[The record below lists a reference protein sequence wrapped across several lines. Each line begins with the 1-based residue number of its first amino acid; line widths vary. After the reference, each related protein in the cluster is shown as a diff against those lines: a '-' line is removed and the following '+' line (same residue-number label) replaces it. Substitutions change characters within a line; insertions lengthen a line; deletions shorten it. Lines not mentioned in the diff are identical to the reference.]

1 MADIKLVRPSAGQ
14 TAVIPSAPD
23 ARMVLDFSADQVSI
37 ERPQGSDSLFFR
49 FDDGAAIELQNFY
62 TQYNKDDIPSFE
74 VDGQLIAGADFF
86 NAFGPDLAPAAGP
99 SASPTRSGRYS
110 DFANAGLEDGVN
122 HLDGLDYRLGF
133 GGDTQPNINPYAS
146 SFLTNAAPTLS
157 TGGAVIAIG
166 LTESAWDG
174 KTASAAPV
182 VSQSG
187 SFSVADPDGD
197 SLTTTVNMGGK
208 VVAVSTA
215 GPTTIESDYG
225 TLVITPKG
233 GGSNVTFEYTYT
245 LKQDPDSPTDSLAE
259 GEKQAD
265 NIVFSISDGQGH
277 TVTQPINVVITGIND
292 APDITGVGS
301 TLTLKEG
308 GVYADQPVGDK
319 LHADEL
325 NGAPGVQAI
334 LSGTITAHDPDHG
347 AQLYF
352 GLKDV
357 NGNLLD
363 MTSVNADGTLKGTF
377 VIGSVNNPDHTTS
390 DVVVTGIAEQGG
402 QIVISTNYG
411 DLVLGKTSDTTATY
425 TFTLKNADGE
435 GATNK
440 LAEGQQVSLKFE
452 PYVRDEHGAEDG
464 NSSTLR
470 DGTVAGN
477 AIVINILGTNDTP
490 TITQNTWNG
499 QSGSTAL
506 SATLTE
512 ASDSTAQ
519 SSVTGTIIGHD
530 VDNGDSL
537 HYGLIQPGSDTMH
550 GKVYVVLAS
559 DGHTLTATTDA
570 STAATAKNYVG
581 EFTLTEDA
589 DPTKGAS
596 YKFTLYND
604 SPAVQGMQDGDSR
617 DVSIG
622 LVARDSFGAYVQE
635 SVSVTVKGAND
646 TPVITTAPTL
656 AALSVV
662 ELGVKNVQGDPNEA
676 FAGTSKDADSGHSF
690 TVTDVDNKDT
700 QAVNIAVKELPGAS
714 VTSDGKG
721 TFTVEMPE
729 GTFTLKAGT
738 AVANDSG
745 SSKTYTYAYDLHN
758 DASATQALHEGETR
772 SYNFTVT
779 VTDSKGAHVDQPI
792 SLTIT
797 GTNDQPQLTITPG
810 DSGTLKEDAATTT
823 SAGTW
828 AVADPD
834 NDGASQTLSIA
845 GMGQTASGAM
855 NVSSHAGNPV
865 SVATDYGTLT
875 LTSDGKYTYEL
886 DNSKPAVQKLGDGQ
900 SHTESFTVTTT
911 DIHGANH
918 SQAITVVINGTND
931 NPVIGSSA
939 ITVDVIEKGVQGS
952 HDPGH
957 SNDLFNGTVA
967 AQGYVTATDVDDNDN
982 SGGKPELTFSVAAGT
997 GTTVDNSGA
1006 NSATTVTT
1014 SYGTLVID
1022 PKTGAYTYTLDNDK
1036 ADALNE
1042 NQKVTETFVVKVADG
1057 HGGSVTQPI
1066 TVTITGTNDR
1076 PDLSLAAPSA
1086 GSFKEDSGSYQASGT
1101 FTVADA
1107 DADGA
1112 FKGSTNGA
1120 ANHSYAIAG
1129 GTSNGETTTGTAS
1142 VDPGTGVATYTTNF
1156 GVFTVNPDGTY
1167 KYDLNNGSNAV
1178 QNLGEGQTHTET
1190 FQITVKDLHGSIDT
1204 KPLSFTITG
1213 ANDQTLINKNSGTLT
1228 VKEAGVVSLSDPAH
1242 TSSGSSIPGYNNV
1255 AANGSK
1261 LNDGSKAVS
1270 GGSFTVTDMDTN
1282 DVLKATLS
1290 GGKIATPVIMMGDNK
1305 WSVNDD
1311 YGKLTVEELRSV
1323 NSDSS
1328 ESITYSY
1335 RYAVNQ
1341 NKTASLAEGETK
1353 TLNYTISVTDG
1364 HGNPVA
1370 HNIAINV
1377 QGTNDAPSVTGQ
1389 TLTLKDDGR
1398 LDGGN
1403 AHMPA
1408 DSATPTAHG
1417 NSYAASVE
1425 GTLAGTDSDHG
1436 AKLTYGLINT
1446 VSAGDPNAYKHMG
1459 TDSGELAS
1467 GTVAGTVVKDGSLP
1481 SDPPASISADMVAS
1495 TGAYPGTGG
1504 GNATAVDI
1512 YAKGHSGDAAY
1523 HYGTLFLNEGTGKYT
1538 FVLDTTSSVVNAL
1551 GSGETLTLNFQAVT
1565 VDEHNASSTPTTI
1578 PIVIYGT
1585 NDKPE
1590 LTLASANL
1598 DVTDQTA
1605 VTAASVNG
1613 NITVKDP
1620 DDVVTGPD
1628 TTIKFGI
1635 MANGVTGDEGT
1646 TPATS
1651 TSVDGKYGTFSIDPA
1666 TGKYTYTI
1674 AKNNADVISLGKNE
1688 EHSETFKVAV
1698 VDKFGAFDIKEV
1710 TVTIH
1715 GHDDPTIINTG
1726 WVTPSNA
1733 VVESGV
1739 NPVTSAAAAANAAKM
1754 QDGSAGVRT
1763 ATGYIGAHDAD
1774 TTDNNALAS
1783 AAESAKL
1790 HYVIQVGG
1798 KNCDLNA
1805 LMAGTGLQTGT
1816 ASIDA
1821 DGKLTLTGGSASTLD
1836 VGQAAKDASGNIV
1849 IKLENGSL
1857 TISKDTSHT
1866 DANGTSVFKYVYT
1879 VDNTDADVQ
1888 KLNFHGHTEDNF
1900 SVVIHDSAGAE
1911 ASKDP
1916 VPVSIR
1922 IEGANDRPII
1932 TQAPAVT
1939 LAESD
1944 AHSTTGQVELLDY
1957 EQTGGTAQTV
1967 SSGFTFSLVKS
1978 TTDYSGDTPVQQGTY
1993 GRLIIDQATGA
2004 YRYER
2009 TEDLT
2014 SLAKGSSVTDT
2025 FYVRVKDADGAYS
2038 EIKPIVITI
2047 TGEDAAGKLAGNT
2060 LNITEDGVTGS
2071 IQGVLHYTEADKLGA
2086 NKAQP
2091 VDASG
2096 GILAAGVIRG
2106 YLGVNDPDTN
2116 LDADDHALKNLT
2128 AGAEKDSYHTYT
2140 YKTLSYTDDTGSH
2153 SVSGSS
2159 AATGGYD
2166 YKVGDYG
2173 TLHVNG
2179 DGSYTF
2185 TPDTS
2190 SKAFNSLAQNEHV
2203 SVNLDITAHSDS
2215 ASHGQS
2221 IDGSLSITITGTNDV
2236 PVVDIT
2242 QGAFS
2247 VDKYTDSFTGVEN
2260 SSAQFTGAITGD
2272 TAIDYLVT
2280 HQNLLQKYVEQEAK
2294 EIIDNIKDHGGLL
2307 AQGFIALAGEANAIK
2322 ALVDMASGVNSFL
2335 DKLGALDDI
2344 LKLAGRTDDI
2354 TSFLKGELA
2363 GHTVVVDSDETA
2375 VWSNSHGGDVVVRG
2389 MLTTKDIVS
2398 DVDHGTKLSFFAL
2411 EEDNKGNTTGNLT
2424 QSIKGEYGTLV
2435 IHSDGSYQYVLDFNG
2450 QEYKDFAIGHPIGG
2464 LASET
2469 FKVYVRD
2476 ENNAVADKPI
2486 ELVINV
2492 KAPSLGDGGSG
2503 SGSVGDLDIQSI
2515 DNVKVQ
2521 EDGTTFAKGSVLDE
2535 KNSHHPQYDS
2545 GLCLTGKY
2553 TTVDANG
2560 TTPLHAEKNV
2570 SSIPTKYGTITLLPD
2585 GSYTYTLN
2593 NDSSEVQQ
2601 LRAGDSITQKFEITN
2616 GSDYKTITITING
2629 SNDKP
2634 YVVSQN
2640 DTVALEQHA
2649 DGTWAQTDP
2658 SGSFTLADVDKGE
2671 TDKLEPTSY
2680 TVTGKLGGIFTVTKG
2695 SNGNFSYTYAAP
2707 ADGANY
2713 SGHMKDSATLTLSN
2727 GNTDGDKVGVTL
2739 VADLNYA
2746 NDKPN
2751 APVLVAG
2758 SDVAVTEDS
2767 PADMVAK
2774 GSITATDPD
2783 VTATGAPKD
2792 ALSFAIVGSDGKATG
2807 MVTDNDYGTLIMG
2820 KDGKYEFHLNTSS
2833 EAVQQLGDGKSHE
2846 VTFTVRASDG
2856 HGGYTDAPLTV
2867 TVNGVN
2873 DAPVI
2878 TLHADGSS
2886 VAGSGAALFVA
2897 DGQANLTVGGTA
2909 VTYDVDAGDSLTLN
2923 LNGHAITSTLDS
2935 AYVREKVTAYR
2946 DESGNWHTGTKSGY
2960 ESVDMGWLQLNKD
2973 GTYSFQGNKDGI
2985 AHLAQGETLHVNATI
3000 GVSDGSLT
3008 DTAAVAIT
3016 ITGTNDAPVM
3026 KAFNAVSTTLTDNGA
3041 SAQMLTGT
3049 IPASDVDDGDKLT
3062 YYIKSDGKYV
3072 TELHDGHG
3080 TLKLD
3085 GQKYTYTLDADYAKD
3100 FEAQGKDVVTAGGS
3114 FTVVAVDPHGV
3125 EASQTLAITLKG
3137 VNNAPTFTAPSL
3149 SIVEGAIPLTGN
3161 LGAADVDTNDAG
3173 LLTYSIAYGSSS
3185 ATASGATN
3193 AVVEGH
3199 YGQLTLDASGNY
3211 KYTLTNHELAQ
3222 GAPAT
3227 ETFTVTVNDGHGGTV
3242 SHDVVVNITGTNDA
3256 PVVTASTYNAA
3267 TESGTFAFS
3276 DADVANAH
3284 TLSVSIGGVSANVV
3298 KDSGGAYV
3306 AQTQIGN
3313 FTFTHDGTDTS
3324 GSGQQWSYA
3333 FVADATL
3340 AASMREGT
3348 HTDYTVKLGV
3358 NDGIGAV
3365 DSSVTVSV
3373 NGTNEAPIA
3382 IDVDNGLLFGHV
3394 TAINN
3399 EHSDVLAFQ
3408 SDASGSHLGTMH
3420 MHTDGSYEYALGTAE
3435 SALGTLRNAYDS
3447 SSDGHVHD
3455 HFGFNVTDGHET
3467 STEST
3472 HSGGLSID
3480 LHNGAQLDAV
3490 GGQLLFADGNLTG
3503 TEHNDVILGGSH
3515 DDSLYGGSGDDI
3527 LYGGIGHNELHGG
3540 DGNDTLYAGNA
3551 GDHLYGGAGNDH
3563 LYGGADSDFLDGGAN
3578 TFAADGGGNHL
3589 YGGAGDDV
3597 LVFHKGDAIDGGI
3610 GTDMLVVKGG
3620 SVDELFTGAEHA
3632 KGVDGITG
3640 VEVMVSA
3647 SGSALENLTDMAAIA
3662 TKAGVSISTG
3672 SDGSTA
3678 VSFDASH
3685 TWATTT
3691 QTASNGTVWDVHSTT
3706 ITIDSAEQTVQVAVQ
3721 QLTTNQ
3727 GG

>member
-146 SFLTNAAPTLS
+146 PFLTNAAPTLS
-157 TGGAVIAIG
+157 TGGAAIAIG

-197 SLTTTVNMGGK
+197 SLTSTVSMGGK

-215 GPTTIESDYG
+215 GPTTVESDYG
-225 TLVITPKG
+225 TLVITPSG
-233 GGSNVTFEYTYT
+233 GGSNITFTYTYT
-245 LKQDPDSPTDSLAE
+245 LKQDPDSPTDSLAQ

-265 NIVFSISDGQGH
+265 NIVFSINDGQGH
-277 TVTQPINVVITGIND
+277 TVTQPINVVITGSND

-301 TLTLKEG
+301 TLTLKES

-325 NGAPGVQAI
+325 NGAPGVQAT

-377 VIGSVNNPDHTTS
+377 VIGSVNNPDHTAS

-470 DGTVAGN
+470 DGTAAGN
-477 AIVINILGTNDTP
+477 AIVINILGTNDAP
-490 TITQNTWNG
+490 TITQNAWNG

-559 DGHTLTATTDA
+559 DGHTLTTTTDA

-604 SPAVQGMQDGDSR
+604 SPAVQGMQDGDSQ

-662 ELGVKNVQGDPNEA
+662 ELGVKNVHGDPNEA

-690 TVTDVDNKDT
+690 TVTDVDNNDT
-700 QAVNIAVKELPGAS
+700 QAVSIAVKELPGAAFKDNHDGTYT
-714 VTSDGKG
+714 VT
-721 TFTVEMPE
+721 TPE
-729 GTFTLKAGT
+729 GTFTLTAGA

-745 SSKTYTYAYDLHN
+745 SSKTYTYSYELN
-758 DASATQALHEGETR
+758 NSASETQALHEGETR
-772 SYNFTVT
+772 NYTFTVT
-779 VTDSKGAHVDQPI
+779 VTDSKGAHVDQAV

-845 GMGQTASGAM
+845 GMGQAASGSM
-855 NVSSHAGNPV
+855 NINSHAGSPV

-875 LTSDGKYTYEL
+875 LKSDGTYTYEL
-886 DNSKPAVQKLGDGQ
+886 DNSKPAVQKLGEGQ

-931 NPVIGSSA
+931 NPVIGSSVIA
-939 ITVDVIEKGVQGS
+939 VDVIEKGVQGS
-952 HDPGH
+952 HDPAH

-982 SGGKPELTFSVAAGT
+982 SGGKPALTFSVAAGT
-997 GTTVDNSGA
+997 GTTVDNSGT

-1022 PKTGAYTYTLDNDK
+1022 PKTGAYTYTLDNTK

-1086 GSFKEDSGSYQASGT
+1086 SSFKEDSGSYQASGT

-1129 GTSNGETTTGTAS
+1129 GTSGGETTTGTVS
-1142 VDPGTGVATYTTNF
+1142 VDPGTGVATYTTKF
-1156 GVFTVNPDGTY
+1156 GVLTVNPDGTY

-1190 FQITVKDLHGSIDT
+1190 FQVKVTDLHGSTDT
-1204 KPLSFTITG
+1204 ETVSFTITG
-1213 ANDQTLINKNSGTLT
+1213 TNDQTLIDKTSGTLT
-1228 VKEAGVVSLSDPAH
+1228 VKEAGVVSLADPAH
-1242 TSSGSSIPGYNNV
+1242 TGSGSSIPGYNNV

-1290 GGKIATPVIMMGDNK
+1290 SSSGINVSKLPVLNGAGT
-1305 WSVNDD
+1305 WTVNDT
-1311 YGKLTVEELRSV
+1311 YGTLTVTGVSSV
-1323 NSDSS
+1323 NSDGS

-1335 RYAVNQ
+1335 SYAVNQ
-1341 NKTASLAEGETK
+1341 TKTASLAEGETK

-1377 QGTNDAPSVTGQ
+1377 QGTNDAPTVTGK

-1403 AHMPA
+1403 AQMPSGTGDPA
-1408 DSATPTAHG
+1408 AHG
-1417 NSYAASVE
+1417 NSYKDSVE
-1425 GTLAGTDSDHG
+1425 GALTGKDSDTG
-1436 AKLTYGLINT
+1436 ATLTYGLIT
-1446 VSAGDPNAYKHMG
+1446 ATSGANAYKHLG
-1459 TDSGELAS
+1459 TDSGELS
-1467 GTVAGTVVKDGSLP
+1467 TGSVAGTFVKDGVTQTT
-1481 SDPPASISADMVAS
+1481 AIGADMVAS

-1504 GNATAVDI
+1504 GNATVI
-1512 YAKGHSGDAAY
+1512 NVYAAGQPHSAESL
-1523 HYGTLFLNEGTGKYT
+1523 YGTLYLNEATGKYT
-1538 FVLDTTSSVVNAL
+1538 FTLATGSNAVNAL
-1551 GSGETLTLNFQAVT
+1551 GSGEKLTLNFKAVA
-1565 VDEHNASSTPTTI
+1565 VDEHSASSTAITI

-1585 NDKPE
+1585 NDKPV
-1590 LTLASANL
+1590 LTLTDSSL
-1598 DVTDQTA
+1598 EVTDGGPVSDTA
-1605 VTAASVNG
+1605 LAGSVKVTDADVNDSH
-1613 NITVKDP
+1613 T
-1620 DDVVTGPD
+1620 
-1628 TTIKFGI
+1628 FGI
-1635 MANGVTGDEGT
+1635 VDNSVTETGN
-1646 TPATS
+1646 TPAMTS
-1651 TSVDGKYGTFSIDPA
+1651 SVAGNYGTLSINQQ
-1666 TGKYTYTI
+1666 TGEYTYTL
-1674 AKNNADVISLGKNE
+1674 AKNNAAVISLDKGE
-1688 EHSETFKVAV
+1688 TLPETFQIAV
-1698 VDKFGAFDIKEV
+1698 VDKYGAYSLQTI
-1710 TVTIH
+1710 TVTIN
-1715 GHDDPTIINTG
+1715 GKDDPTIINTG

-1790 HYVIQVGG
+1790 HYVIQVDG

-1866 DANGTSVFKYVYT
+1866 DANGASVFKYVYT

-1888 KLNFHGHTEDNF
+1888 EKNFHEHTEDNF
-1900 SVVIHDSAGAE
+1900 SVVVHDTATNTDVAK
-1911 ASKDP
+1911 A
-1916 VPVSIR
+1916 PVSIR

-1939 LAESD
+1939 LTESD

-1993 GRLIIDQATGA
+1993 GRLIIDQATGE

-2014 SLAKGSSVTDT
+2014 SLANGSSVTDT

-2047 TGEDAAGKLAGNT
+2047 TGEDAAGKLTGNALT
-2060 LNITEDGVTGS
+2060 VKEDGVTGS

-2086 NKAQP
+2086 NKVQP

-2096 GILAAGVIRG
+2096 GTLAAGVIRG
-2106 YLGVNDPDTN
+2106 HLGVNDPDTN
-2116 LDADDHALKNLT
+2116 LDADGHALKNLT
-2128 AGAEKDSYHTYT
+2128 AGAEKDSYSTYT
-2140 YKTLSYTDDTGSH
+2140 YKTLSYTDGTGTH
-2153 SVSGSS
+2153 DVGGSGN
-2159 AATGGYD
+2159 ATAGYD

-2173 TLHVNG
+2173 TLHVNE

-2185 TPDTS
+2185 TPNTS
-2190 SKAFNSLAQNEHV
+2190 STAFNGLAQGENV
-2203 SVNLDITAHSDS
+2203 NVNLGITAHSDS

-2221 IDGSLSITITGTNDV
+2221 IDGSLSITINGTNDV
-2236 PVVDIT
+2236 PVVKAAAPSFTVQDYTDAFTGGNEDASFTTLANPATAITYLTDHPDLIRAYVT
-2242 QGAFS
+2242 QG
-2247 VDKYTDSFTGVEN
+2247 
-2260 SSAQFTGAITGD
+2260 
-2272 TAIDYLVT
+2272 
-2280 HQNLLQKYVEQEAK
+2280 
-2294 EIIDNIKDHGGLL
+2294 IDNIMDEVKSHSGPFGKIIDFFHGWDDVQNWLTKVANGAAKTLDDFGRLDNLLTSLNLGKD
-2307 AQGFIALAGEANAIK
+2307 
-2322 ALVDMASGVNSFL
+2322 VSSFL
-2335 DKLGALDDI
+2335 STVVGAERVI
-2344 LKLAGRTDDI
+2344 
-2354 TSFLKGELA
+2354 
-2363 GHTVVVDSDETA
+2363 VVDSDEIA
-2375 VWSNSHGGDVVVRG
+2375 GWSNGSLFSSPSGDPVVRG
-2389 MLTTKDIVS
+2389 TLNTADLVTDK
-2398 DVDHGTKLSFFAL
+2398 DHGSSLTFFAV
-2411 EEDNKGNTTGNLT
+2411 EKGGSGNLV
-2424 QSIKGEYGTLV
+2424 QEIKGEYGTL
-2435 IHSDGSYQYVLDFNG
+2435 IISPNGTYQYVLDRAGSNY
-2450 QEYKDFAIGHPIGG
+2450 QNYVKNH
-2464 LASET
+2464 ASGDTTTET
-2469 FKVYVRD
+2469 FTIYARD
-2476 ENNAVADKPI
+2476 DHNAVAEKPI
-2486 ELVINV
+2486 ELIINV
-2492 KAPSLGDGGSG
+2492 GKMGDSVGGDGTKSG
-2503 SGSVGDLDIQSI
+2503 NLPIKDVADS
-2515 DNVKVQ
+2515 VQ
-2521 EDGTTFAKGSVLDE
+2521 EDGLIGEQHTGKTVTAGSVTPS
-2535 KNSHHPQYDS
+2535 NN
-2545 GLCLTGKY
+2545 GKY
-2553 TTVDANG
+2553 DADMFLIDG
-2560 TTPLHAEKNV
+2560 AGHETSV
-2570 SSIPTKYGTITLLPD
+2570 ISDKYGTITLLPN
-2585 GSYTYTLN
+2585 GRYSYTLN
-2593 NDSSEVQQ
+2593 NDHPDVQA
-2601 LRAGDSITQKFEITN
+2601 LTKTDTIIQKFTVTN
-2616 GSDYKTITITING
+2616 GSDYRTITITING

-2634 YVVSQN
+2634 YVVSQS

-2658 SGSFTLADVDKGE
+2658 SGSFTLADVDRGE

-2680 TVTGKLGGIFTVTKG
+2680 TVAGKLGGIFTVTKG

-2707 ADGANY
+2707 AGGTNY
-2713 SGHMKDSATLTLSN
+2713 SGHMEDSAMLTLSN
-2727 GNTDGDKVGVTL
+2727 GNTAGDKVEVKL
-2739 VADLNYA
+2739 SADLNYA
-2746 NDKPN
+2746 NDKPS

-2783 VTATGAPKD
+2783 VTAAGAPKD
-2792 ALSFAIVGSDGKATG
+2792 ALSFAIVGSDGKSTG
-2807 MVTDNDYGTLIMG
+2807 MVTDKDYGTLIMG

-2856 HGGYTDAPLTV
+2856 HGGYTDAPLTI

-2909 VTYDVDAGDSLTLN
+2909 VTYDVDAGDSLTLK
-2923 LNGHAITSTLDS
+2923 LNGQAIASGSTSVTEDVYAYKDASGWHVGTS
-2935 AYVREKVTAYR
+2935 AS
-2946 DESGNWHTGTKSGY
+2946 SGA
-2960 ESVDMGWLQLNKD
+2960 VLMGLLELNKD
-2973 GTYSFQGNKDGI
+2973 GTYNFQGDKGGI
-2985 AHLAQGETLHVNATI
+2985 AHLAQGETLTIDARI
-3000 GVSDGSLT
+3000 GVSDAAGAT
-3008 DTAAVAIT
+3008 DTAKVAVT
-3016 ITGTNDAPVM
+3016 ITGTNDSPKM
-3026 KAFNAVSTTLTDNGA
+3026 EAFNADATTLTDNGA
-3041 SAQMLTGT
+3041 SVQTLSGT
-3049 IPASDVDDGDKLT
+3049 IAATDVDGDTLT
-3062 YYIKSDGKYV
+3062 YYIMSGGKYV

-3085 GQKYTYTLDADYAKD
+3085 GKNYTYTLDAAYAKSL
-3100 FEAQGKDVVTAGGS
+3100 EAQGKDVATAGGS
-3114 FTVVAVDPHGV
+3114 FTVVTMDKYGV
-3125 EASQTLAITLKG
+3125 ETSQTLAITLKG
-3137 VNNAPTFTAPSL
+3137 VNNDPTFTAPSL
-3149 SIVEGAIPLTGN
+3149 SIVEGASPLTGN
-3161 LGAADVDTNDAG
+3161 LGAADVDTTDA
-3173 LLTYSIAYGSSS
+3173 LTYSLAYGSNS
-3185 ATASGATN
+3185 ATASGGTN
-3193 AVVEGH
+3193 AVVDGH

-3222 GAPAT
+3222 GAQAT
-3227 ETFTVTVNDGHGGTV
+3227 ETFTVTVNDGQGGTV

-3256 PVVTASTYNAA
+3256 PVAHLDASSHALSA
-3267 TESGTFAFS
+3267 TDVDLGDHLAF
-3276 DADVANAH
+3276 
-3284 TLSVSIGGVSANVV
+3284 
-3298 KDSGGAYV
+3298 
-3306 AQTQIGN
+3306 
-3313 FTFTHDGTDTS
+3313 
-3324 GSGQQWSYA
+3324 
-3333 FVADATL
+3333 
-3340 AASMREGT
+3340 
-3348 HTDYTVKLGV
+3348 
-3358 NDGIGAV
+3358 
-3365 DSSVTVSV
+3365 SV
-3373 NGTNEAPIA
+3373 NGHELNAVPQGTTE
-3382 IDVDNGLLFGHV
+3382 VHG
-3394 TAINN
+3394 
-3399 EHSDVLAFQ
+3399 AF
-3408 SDASGSHLGTMH
+3408 
-3420 MHTDGSYEYALGTAE
+3420 
-3435 SALGTLRNAYDS
+3435 GTLTFTADETHKDMFSYGDYKLDSSYDS
-3447 SSDGHVHD
+3447 ISKLAALHDAGSDLKDTFGYTVSDGHATNGQASGTISVD
-3455 HFGFNVTDGHET
+3455 INTDNWDGQGGH
-3467 STEST
+3467 
-3472 HSGGLSID
+3472 
-3480 LHNGAQLDAV
+3480 
-3490 GGQLLFADGNLTG
+3490 LLFAQENSSTHVYEAAGGAGSD
-3503 TEHNDVILGGSH
+3503 ILIGGSH
-3515 DDSLYGGSGDDI
+3515 DDILYGGAGDDI
-3527 LYGGIGHNELHGG
+3527 LYGGAGHNELYGG

-3551 GDHLYGGAGNDH
+3551 GDHLYGDAGNDH
-3563 LYGGADSDFLDGGAN
+3563 LYGGTGNDFLDGGAN
-3578 TFAADGGGNHL
+3578 TFVTDGGGNHL
-3589 YGGAGDDV
+3589 YGGAGNDV
-3597 LVFHKGDAIDGGI
+3597 LVFHQGDTIDGGS
-3610 GTDMLVVKGG
+3610 GTDMLLVKGG
-3620 SVDELFTGAEHA
+3620 SVDALFTGAEHV

-3640 VEVMVSA
+3640 VEVMVST
-3647 SGSALENLTDMAAIA
+3647 SGDALNNLTDMAEIA
-3662 TKAGVSISTG
+3662 SKTGVSISTG

-3685 TWATTT
+3685 SWTTTT

-3706 ITIDSAEQTVQVAVQ
+3706 ITTDSGSEAVQVAVQ
-3721 QLTTNQ
+3721 HLTTNQ

>member
-146 SFLTNAAPTLS
+146 PFLTNAAPTLS
-157 TGGAVIAIG
+157 TGGAAIAIG

-197 SLTTTVNMGGK
+197 SLTTTVSMGGK

-215 GPTTIESDYG
+215 GPTTVESDYG
-225 TLVITPKG
+225 TLVITPSG
-233 GGSNVTFEYTYT
+233 GGSNITFTYTYT
-245 LKQDPDSPTDSLAE
+245 LKQDPDSPTDSLAQ

-265 NIVFSISDGQGH
+265 NIVFSINDGQGH
-277 TVTQPINVVITGIND
+277 TVTQPINVVITGSND

-325 NGAPGVQAI
+325 NGAPGVQAT

-377 VIGSVNNPDHTTS
+377 VIGSVNNPDHTAS

-470 DGTVAGN
+470 DGTAAGN
-477 AIVINILGTNDTP
+477 AIVINILGTNDAP
-490 TITQNTWNG
+490 TITQNAWNG

-559 DGHTLTATTDA
+559 DGHTLTTTTDA

-604 SPAVQGMQDGDSR
+604 SPAVQGMQAGDSQ

-662 ELGVKNVQGDPNEA
+662 ELGVKNVHGDPNEA

-690 TVTDVDNKDT
+690 TVTDVDNNDT
-700 QAVNIAVKELPGAS
+700 QAVSIAVKELPGAAFKDNHDGTYT
-714 VTSDGKG
+714 VT
-721 TFTVEMPE
+721 TPE
-729 GTFTLKAGT
+729 GTFTLTAGA

-745 SSKTYTYAYDLHN
+745 SSKTYTYSYELN
-758 DASATQALHEGETR
+758 NSASETQALHEGETR
-772 SYNFTVT
+772 NYTFTVT
-779 VTDSKGAHVDQPI
+779 VTDSKGAHVDQAV

-845 GMGQTASGAM
+845 GMGQTASGSM
-855 NVSSHAGNPV
+855 NINSHAGSPV

-875 LTSDGKYTYEL
+875 LKSDGTYTYEL
-886 DNSKPAVQKLGDGQ
+886 DNSKPAVQKLGEGQ

-931 NPVIGSSA
+931 NPVIGSSV

-952 HDPGH
+952 HDPAH

-982 SGGKPELTFSVAAGT
+982 SGGKPALTFSVAAGT
-997 GTTVDNSGA
+997 GTTVDTHGA

-1022 PKTGAYTYTLDNDK
+1022 PKTGAYTYTLDNTK

-1086 GSFKEDSGSYQASGT
+1086 SSFKEDSGSYQASGT

-1129 GTSNGETTTGTAS
+1129 GTSGGETTTGTAS
-1142 VDPGTGVATYTTNF
+1142 VDPGTGVATYMTKF
-1156 GVFTVNPDGTY
+1156 GVLTVNPDGTY

-1190 FQITVKDLHGSIDT
+1190 FQVKVTDLHGSTDT
-1204 KPLSFTITG
+1204 ETVSFTITG
-1213 ANDQTLINKNSGTLT
+1213 ANDQTLIDKTSGTLT
-1228 VKEAGVVSLSDPAH
+1228 VKEAGVVSLADPAH
-1242 TSSGSSIPGYNNV
+1242 TGSGSSIPGYNNV
-1255 AANGSK
+1255 AASGSK

-1282 DVLKATLS
+1282 DALKATLS

-1323 NSDSS
+1323 NSDGS

-1335 RYAVNQ
+1335 SYAVNQ
-1341 NKTASLAEGETK
+1341 TKTASLAEGETK

-1377 QGTNDAPSVTGQ
+1377 QGTNDAPTVTGK

-1403 AHMPA
+1403 AHMPSGTGDPA
-1408 DSATPTAHG
+1408 AHG
-1417 NSYAASVE
+1417 NSYKDSVE
-1425 GTLAGTDSDHG
+1425 GALTGKDSDTG
-1436 AKLTYGLINT
+1436 AKLTYGLIT
-1446 VSAGDPNAYKHMG
+1446 ATSGANAYKHLG
-1459 TDSGELAS
+1459 TDSGELS
-1467 GTVAGTVVKDGSLP
+1467 TSSVAGTFVKDGVTQTT
-1481 SDPPASISADMVAS
+1481 AIGADMVAS

-1504 GNATAVDI
+1504 GNATVI
-1512 YAKGHSGDAAY
+1512 NVYAAGQPHSAESL
-1523 HYGTLFLNEGTGKYT
+1523 YGTLYLNEATGKYT
-1538 FVLDTTSSVVNAL
+1538 FTLATGSNAVNAL
-1551 GSGETLTLNFQAVT
+1551 GSGEKLTLNFKAVA
-1565 VDEHNASSTPTTI
+1565 VDEHSASSTAITI

-1585 NDKPE
+1585 NDKPV
-1590 LTLASANL
+1590 LTLTDSSL
-1598 DVTDQTA
+1598 EVTDGGPVSDTA
-1605 VTAASVNG
+1605 LAGSVKVTDADVNDSH
-1613 NITVKDP
+1613 T
-1620 DDVVTGPD
+1620 
-1628 TTIKFGI
+1628 FGI
-1635 MANGVTGDEGT
+1635 VDNSVTETGN
-1646 TPATS
+1646 TPAMTS
-1651 TSVDGKYGTFSIDPA
+1651 SVAGNYGTLSINQQ
-1666 TGKYTYTI
+1666 TGEYTYTL
-1674 AKNNADVISLGKNE
+1674 AKNNAAVISLDKGE
-1688 EHSETFKVAV
+1688 TLPETFQIAV
-1698 VDKFGAFDIKEV
+1698 VDKYGAYSLQTI
-1710 TVTIH
+1710 TVTIN
-1715 GHDDPTIINTG
+1715 GKDDPTIINTG

-1790 HYVIQVGG
+1790 HYVIQVDG

-1866 DANGTSVFKYVYT
+1866 DANGASVFKYVYT

-1888 KLNFHGHTEDNF
+1888 EKNFHEHTEDNF
-1900 SVVIHDSAGAE
+1900 SVVVHDTATNTDVAK
-1911 ASKDP
+1911 A
-1916 VPVSIR
+1916 PVSIR

-1939 LAESD
+1939 LTESD
-1944 AHSTTGQVELLDY
+1944 VHSTTGQVELLDY

-1967 SSGFTFSLVKS
+1967 SSGFTFSLVGS
-1978 TTDYSGDTPVQQGTY
+1978 ADATSGDCPVMQGLC
-1993 GRLIIDQATGA
+1993 GRLVLNQASGEYTY
-2004 YRYER
+2004 YR
-2009 TEDLT
+2009 TADLT
-2014 SLAKGSSVTDT
+2014 ALNDDGKQLTET
-2025 FYVRVKDADGAYS
+2025 FYVRVQDKDGAYS
-2038 EIKPIVITI
+2038 EVKAITVAI
-2047 TGEDAAGKLAGNT
+2047 AGEDSKGVLHDNAISVK
-2060 LNITEDGVTGS
+2060 EDGVSGTVH
-2071 IQGVLHYTEADKLGA
+2071 GVLHYTAADKLGA
-2086 NKAQP
+2086 NAVQP
-2091 VDASG
+2091 LLPTSG
-2096 GILAAGVIRG
+2096 VVSGKLSVA
-2106 YLGVNDPDTN
+2106 
-2116 LDADDHALKNLT
+2116 DADINV
-2128 AGAEKDSYHTYT
+2128 DSSGHTLVGGGTGDTYT
-2140 YKTLSYTDDTGSH
+2140 KYSYGAASATLGEIDLSCSLVSSTVVNGIVTD
-2153 SVSGSS
+2153 
-2159 AATGGYD
+2159 ATYSIAG
-2166 YKVGDYG
+2166 YG
-2173 TLHVNG
+2173 TVSVHSN
-2179 DGSYTF
+2179 GSYDF
-2185 TPDTS
+2185 TAAKNGTELSP
-2190 SKAFNSLAQNEHV
+2190 ALNSLAEGE
-2203 SVNLDITAHSDS
+2203 SVTIKIPATTHSN
-2215 ASHGQS
+2215 A
-2221 IDGSLSITITGTNDV
+2221 DGSETVNGTVSITINGTNDA
-2236 PVVDIT
+2236 PVVSINASGLSGSGLTTLQSTDAAISMLVSDSGLISEFIHTYVPDSLQDIT
-2242 QGAFS
+2242 
-2247 VDKYTDSFTGVEN
+2247 DWL
-2260 SSAQFTGAITGD
+2260 AQ
-2272 TAIDYLVT
+2272 
-2280 HQNLLQKYVEQEAK
+2280 HM
-2294 EIIDNIKDHGGLL
+2294 DHVGLL
-2307 AQGFIALAGEANAIK
+2307 DELLKIWPGAGSKASEFLTAKYGSAL
-2322 ALVDMASGVNSFL
+2322 LVDTEIAKWSGS
-2335 DKLGALDDI
+2335 
-2344 LKLAGRTDDI
+2344 
-2354 TSFLKGELA
+2354 KGGDL
-2363 GHTVVVDSDETA
+2363 VVDGNLHNA
-2375 VWSNSHGGDVVVRG
+2375 A
-2389 MLTTKDIVS
+2389 IVT
-2398 DVDHGTKLSFFAL
+2398 DVDNGSSLKFFAI
-2411 EEDNKGNTTGNLT
+2411 EDGKAEGNLVQQIEGT
-2424 QSIKGEYGTLV
+2424 YGTLV
-2435 IHSDGSYQYVLDFNG
+2435 IQQDGSYQYVLDRNSENYQNLCKHDPKG
-2450 QEYKDFAIGHPIGG
+2450 T
-2464 LASET
+2464 STET
-2469 FKVYVRD
+2469 FTVYVRD
-2476 ENNAVADKPI
+2476 EHNAVAAQPI
-2486 ELVINV
+2486 TLVINV
-2492 KAPSLGDGGSG
+2492 AATSGGGSG
-2503 SGSVGDLDIQSI
+2503 GGHSAQDVVLGSGVVASVYEDGIDHGNPAAMTVTGSVAQDIGNTKYDSDI
-2515 DNVKVQ
+2515 FLSGKYD
-2521 EDGTTFAKGSVLDE
+2521 TKGSDGSTATHAAGRATSIV
-2535 KNSHHPQYDS
+2535 
-2545 GLCLTGKY
+2545 
-2553 TTVDANG
+2553 TT
-2560 TTPLHAEKNV
+2560 
-2570 SSIPTKYGTITLLPD
+2570 SYGTLTLLPD
-2585 GSYTYTLN
+2585 GSYTFTLN
-2593 NDSSEVQQ
+2593 NDYPEVQA
-2601 LRAGDSITQKFEITN
+2601 LRDGDTITQTFEVTNTNNKTANNSSITILIHGTN
-2616 GSDYKTITITING
+2616 DA
-2629 SNDKP
+2629 P

-2640 DTVALEQHA
+2640 DTVAFHQEAGSSIWHA
-2649 DGTWAQTDP
+2649 DDAAGA
-2658 SGSFTLADVDKGE
+2658 FTVADVDKGE
-2671 TDKLEPTSY
+2671 AASLTLVGATAAPSGAAYDY
-2680 TVTGKLGGIFTVTKG
+2680 TVKGSLGGTFFIKNAGTG
-2695 SNGNFSYTYAAP
+2695 SYTYTYEGP
-2707 ADGANY
+2707 DGVY
-2713 SGHMKDSATLTLSN
+2713 RGTGTDTATLTVADPRN
-2727 GNTDGDKVGVTL
+2727 AGTTVTL
-2739 VADLNYA
+2739 SAALSAA
-2746 NDKPN
+2746 NN
-2751 APVLVAG
+2751 APTNLTAASGSDLDVQEDGGSAGLVASG
-2758 SDVAVTEDS
+2758 KLV
-2767 PADMVAK
+2767 
-2774 GSITATDPD
+2774 ATDSD
-2783 VTATGAPKD
+2783 ISLGNQSVDQNG
-2792 ALSFAIVGSDGKATG
+2792 LSYAIENSGSMAQGT
-2807 MVTDNDYGTLIMG
+2807 YGTLILDA
-2820 KDGKYEFHLNTSS
+2820 DGTYSYHLNNSLAS
-2833 EAVQQLGDGKSHE
+2833 VQSLGATGK
-2846 VTFTVRASDG
+2846 VYDVFTVVVSDG
-2856 HGGYTDAPLTV
+2856 HGGSTTAQLSV
-2867 TVNGVN
+2867 AVNGVN

-2909 VTYDVDAGDSLTLN
+2909 VTYDVDAGDSLTLK
-2923 LNGHAITSTLDS
+2923 LNGQAIASGSTSVTEDVYAYKDASGWHVGTS
-2935 AYVREKVTAYR
+2935 AS
-2946 DESGNWHTGTKSGY
+2946 SGA
-2960 ESVDMGWLQLNKD
+2960 VLMGLLELNKD
-2973 GTYSFQGNKDGI
+2973 GTYNFQGDKGGI
-2985 AHLAQGETLHVNATI
+2985 AHLAQGETLTIDAKI
-3000 GVSDGSLT
+3000 GVSDAAGAT
-3008 DTAAVAIT
+3008 DTAKVAVT
-3016 ITGTNDAPVM
+3016 ITGTNDSPKM
-3026 KAFNAVSTTLTDNGA
+3026 EAFNADATTLTDNGA
-3041 SAQMLTGT
+3041 SVQTLSGT
-3049 IPASDVDDGDKLT
+3049 IAATDVDGDTLT
-3062 YYIKSDGKYV
+3062 YYIMSGGKYV

-3085 GQKYTYTLDADYAKD
+3085 GKNYTYTLDAAYAKSL
-3100 FEAQGKDVVTAGGS
+3100 EAQGKDVATAGGS
-3114 FTVVAVDPHGV
+3114 FTVVTMDKYGV
-3125 EASQTLAITLKG
+3125 ETSQTLAITLKG
-3137 VNNAPTFTAPSL
+3137 VNNDPTFTAPSL
-3149 SIVEGAIPLTGN
+3149 SIVEGASPLTGN
-3161 LGAADVDTNDAG
+3161 LGAADVDTTDA
-3173 LLTYSIAYGSSS
+3173 LTYSLAYGSNS
-3185 ATASGATN
+3185 ATASGGTN
-3193 AVVEGH
+3193 AVVDGH

-3222 GAPAT
+3222 GAKAT
-3227 ETFTVTVNDGHGGTV
+3227 ETFTVTVNDGQGGTV

-3256 PVVTASTYNAA
+3256 PVAHLDASSHALSA
-3267 TESGTFAFS
+3267 TDVDLGDHLAF
-3276 DADVANAH
+3276 
-3284 TLSVSIGGVSANVV
+3284 
-3298 KDSGGAYV
+3298 
-3306 AQTQIGN
+3306 
-3313 FTFTHDGTDTS
+3313 
-3324 GSGQQWSYA
+3324 
-3333 FVADATL
+3333 
-3340 AASMREGT
+3340 
-3348 HTDYTVKLGV
+3348 
-3358 NDGIGAV
+3358 
-3365 DSSVTVSV
+3365 SV
-3373 NGTNEAPIA
+3373 NGHELNAVPQGTTE
-3382 IDVDNGLLFGHV
+3382 VHG
-3394 TAINN
+3394 
-3399 EHSDVLAFQ
+3399 AF
-3408 SDASGSHLGTMH
+3408 
-3420 MHTDGSYEYALGTAE
+3420 
-3435 SALGTLRNAYDS
+3435 GTLTFTADETHKDMFSYGDYKLDSSYDS
-3447 SSDGHVHD
+3447 ISKLAALHEAGSDLKDTFGYTVSDGHATNGQASGTISVD
-3455 HFGFNVTDGHET
+3455 INTDNWDGQGGH
-3467 STEST
+3467 
-3472 HSGGLSID
+3472 
-3480 LHNGAQLDAV
+3480 
-3490 GGQLLFADGNLTG
+3490 LLFAQENSSTHVYEAAGGAGSD
-3503 TEHNDVILGGSH
+3503 ILIGGSH
-3515 DDSLYGGSGDDI
+3515 DDILYGGAGDDI
-3527 LYGGIGHNELHGG
+3527 LYGGAGHNELYGG

-3551 GDHLYGGAGNDH
+3551 GDHLYGDAGNDH
-3563 LYGGADSDFLDGGAN
+3563 LYGGTGNDFLDGGAN
-3578 TFAADGGGNHL
+3578 TFATDGGGNHL
-3589 YGGAGDDV
+3589 YGGAGNDV
-3597 LVFHKGDAIDGGI
+3597 LVFHQGDTIDGGS
-3610 GTDMLVVKGG
+3610 GTDMLLVKGG
-3620 SVDELFTGAEHA
+3620 SVDALFTGAEHA

-3640 VEVMVSA
+3640 VEVMVST
-3647 SGSALENLTDMAAIA
+3647 SGDALNNLTDMAEIA
-3662 TKAGVSISTG
+3662 SKTGVSISTG

-3685 TWATTT
+3685 SWTTTT

-3706 ITIDSAEQTVQVAVQ
+3706 ITTDSGSEAVQVAVQ
-3721 QLTTNQ
+3721 HLTTNQ

>member
-146 SFLTNAAPTLS
+146 PFLTNAAPTLS
-157 TGGAVIAIG
+157 TGGAAIAIG

-197 SLTTTVNMGGK
+197 SLTTTVSMGGK

-215 GPTTIESDYG
+215 GPTTVESDYG
-225 TLVITPKG
+225 TLVITPSG
-233 GGSNVTFEYTYT
+233 GGSNITFTYTYT
-245 LKQDPDSPTDSLAE
+245 LKQDPDSPTDSLAQ

-265 NIVFSISDGQGH
+265 NIVFSINDGQGH
-277 TVTQPINVVITGIND
+277 TVTQPINVVITGSND

-325 NGAPGVQAI
+325 NGAPGVQAT
-334 LSGTITAHDPDHG
+334 LSGTIAAHDPDHG

-470 DGTVAGN
+470 DGAVAGN
-477 AIVINILGTNDTP
+477 AIVINILGTNDAP
-490 TITQNTWNG
+490 TITQNVWNG

-559 DGHTLTATTDA
+559 DGHTLTTTTDA

-604 SPAVQGMQDGDSR
+604 SPAVQGMQDGDSQ

-662 ELGVKNVQGDPNEA
+662 ELGVKNVHGDPNEA
-676 FAGTSKDADSGHSF
+676 FAGTPKDADSGHSF
-690 TVTDVDNKDT
+690 TVTDVDNNDT
-700 QAVNIAVKELPGAS
+700 QAVSIAVKELPGAAFKDNHDGTYT
-714 VTSDGKG
+714 VT
-721 TFTVEMPE
+721 TPE
-729 GTFTLKAGT
+729 GTFTLTAGA

-745 SSKTYTYAYDLHN
+745 SSKTYTYSYELN
-758 DASATQALHEGETR
+758 NSASETQALHEGETR
-772 SYNFTVT
+772 NYTFTVT
-779 VTDSKGAHVDQPI
+779 VTDSKGAHIDQAV

-845 GMGQTASGAM
+845 GMGQTASGSM
-855 NVSSHAGNPV
+855 NINSHAGNPI

-875 LTSDGKYTYEL
+875 LKSDGTYTYEL
-886 DNSKPAVQKLGDGQ
+886 DNSKPAVQKLGEGQ

-911 DIHGANH
+911 DTHGANH

-931 NPVIGSSA
+931 NPVIGSSVIA
-939 ITVDVIEKGVQGS
+939 VDVIEKGVQGS
-952 HDPGH
+952 HDPAH

-982 SGGKPELTFSVAAGT
+982 SGGKPALTFSVAAGT
-997 GTTVDNSGA
+997 GTTVDTHGA

-1022 PKTGAYTYTLDNDK
+1022 PKTGAYTYTLDNTK

-1086 GSFKEDSGSYQASGT
+1086 SSFKEDSGSYQASGT

-1129 GTSNGETTTGTAS
+1129 GTSGGETTTGTAS
-1142 VDPGTGVATYTTNF
+1142 VDPGTGVVTYTTKF
-1156 GVFTVNPDGTY
+1156 GVLTVNPDGTY

-1190 FQITVKDLHGSIDT
+1190 FQVKVTDLHGSTDT
-1204 KPLSFTITG
+1204 ETVSFTITG
-1213 ANDQTLINKNSGTLT
+1213 ANDQTLIDKTSGTLT

-1242 TSSGSSIPGYNNV
+1242 TDLSSAIPGYDNV
-1255 AANGSK
+1255 ATDGSMLNNGS
-1261 LNDGSKAVS
+1261 SAVS
-1270 GGSFTVTDMDTN
+1270 TGSFTVTDRDTS

-1290 GGKIATPVIMMGDNK
+1290 SSSGVNLNGISTMSGAGT
-1305 WSVNDD
+1305 WTVNDT
-1311 YGKLTVEELRSV
+1311 YGTLTVIGV
-1323 NSDSS
+1323 KNDNTSDGS
-1328 ESITYSY
+1328 ESITYTYS
-1335 RYAVNQ
+1335 YAVDQ
-1341 NKTASLAEGETK
+1341 SKTESLAEGETK

-1377 QGTNDAPSVTGQ
+1377 QGTNDAPTVTGQ

-1408 DSATPTAHG
+1408 DSATPIAHG

-1425 GTLAGTDSDHG
+1425 GALTGSDSDHG
-1436 AKLTYGLINT
+1436 AKLTYGLINST
-1446 VSAGDPNAYKHMG
+1446 SAADPDAYKHLG
-1459 TDSGELAS
+1459 ADSGELS
-1467 GTVAGTVVKDGSLP
+1467 TGTVAGTVVKDGTTQA
-1481 SDPPASISADMVAS
+1481 DSIGADMVAS

-1523 HYGTLFLNEGTGKYT
+1523 HYGTFFLNEGTGKYT

-1551 GSGETLTLNFQAVT
+1551 GSGETLTLNFQAVA
-1565 VDEHNASSTPTTI
+1565 VDEHNASSKSVNI

-1590 LTLASANL
+1590 LALASANL

-1605 VTAASVNG
+1605 VTAASVDG

-1628 TTIKFGI
+1628 KTIKFGI

-1739 NPVTSAAAAANAAKM
+1739 SPVTSAAAAANAAKM

-1911 ASKDP
+1911 VSKGP

-1939 LAESD
+1939 LSESD
-1944 AHSTTGQVELLDY
+1944 VDSTTGRVELLDY
-1957 EQTGGTAQTV
+1957 EQTGGAAQTV

-1978 TTDYSGDTPVQQGTY
+1978 TTDYSGDMPVQQGTY
-1993 GRLIIDQATGA
+1993 GRLIIDQATGE

-2047 TGEDAAGKLAGNT
+2047 TGEDAAGKLAGNALT
-2060 LNITEDGVTGS
+2060 VKEDGVTGS
-2071 IQGVLHYTEADKLGA
+2071 IQGILHYTEADKLGA

-2106 YLGVNDPDTN
+2106 HLGVNDPDTN
-2116 LDADDHALKNLT
+2116 LDADGHALKNLT
-2128 AGAEKDSYHTYT
+2128 AGAEKDSYSTYT
-2140 YKTLSYTDDTGSH
+2140 YKTLSYTDGTGTH
-2153 SVSGSS
+2153 DVGGSGN
-2159 AATGGYD
+2159 ATAGYD

-2294 EIIDNIKDHGGLL
+2294 EIIDNLKDHGGLL

-2389 MLTTKDIVS
+2389 MLNTKDIVS

-2411 EEDNKGNTTGNLT
+2411 EEDSKGSTTGNLT

-2450 QEYKDFAIGHPIGG
+2450 QEYKDFAKGHPIGG

-2521 EDGTTFAKGSVLDE
+2521 EDSTTFAKGSVLDE

-2640 DTVALEQHA
+2640 DTVALEQRA

-2658 SGSFTLADVDKGE
+2658 SGSFTLADVDRGE

-2680 TVTGKLGGIFTVTKG
+2680 TVAGKLGGIFTVTKG

-2707 ADGANY
+2707 AGGTNY
-2713 SGHMKDSATLTLSN
+2713 SGHMEDSAMLTLSN
-2727 GNTDGDKVGVTL
+2727 GNTAGDKVEVKL
-2739 VADLNYA
+2739 SADLNYA
-2746 NDKPN
+2746 NDKPS

-2783 VTATGAPKD
+2783 VTAAGAPKD
-2792 ALSFAIVGSDGKATG
+2792 ALSFAIVGSDGKSTG
-2807 MVTDNDYGTLIMG
+2807 MVTDKDYGTLIMG

-2856 HGGYTDAPLTV
+2856 HGGYTDAPLTI

-2909 VTYDVDAGDSLTLN
+2909 VTYDVDAGDSLTLK
-2923 LNGHAITSTLDS
+2923 LNGQAI
-2935 AYVREKVTAYR
+2935 A
-2946 DESGNWHTGTKSGY
+2946 SGNTSVTEDVYAYKDASGWHVGTSASSGA
-2960 ESVDMGWLQLNKD
+2960 VLMGLLELNKD
-2973 GTYSFQGNKDGI
+2973 GTYNFQGDKGGI
-2985 AHLAQGETLHVNATI
+2985 AHLAQGETLTIDARI
-3000 GVSDGSLT
+3000 GVSDAAGAT
-3008 DTAAVAIT
+3008 DTAKVAVT
-3016 ITGTNDAPVM
+3016 ITGTNDSPKM
-3026 KAFNAVSTTLTDNGA
+3026 EAFNADATTLTDNGA
-3041 SAQMLTGT
+3041 SVQTLSGT
-3049 IPASDVDDGDKLT
+3049 IAATDVDGDTLT
-3062 YYIKSDGKYV
+3062 YYIMSGGKYV

-3085 GQKYTYTLDADYAKD
+3085 GKNYTYTLDAAYAKSL
-3100 FEAQGKDVVTAGGS
+3100 EAQGKDVATEGGS

-3137 VNNAPTFTAPSL
+3137 VNSAPTFTAPAL
-3149 SIVEGAIPLTGN
+3149 AIVEGAIPLTGN
-3161 LGAADVDTNDAG
+3161 LGAADVDTNDVG
-3173 LLTYSIAYGSSS
+3173 LLTYSLACGSSS

-3193 AVVEGH
+3193 AVVDGH

-3211 KYTLTNHELAQ
+3211 KYTLTNHELAHD
-3222 GAPAT
+3222 AT
-3227 ETFTVTVNDGHGGTV
+3227 ATDTFTVTVKDGHGGTV
-3242 SHDVVVNITGTNDA
+3242 SHDIVVNITGTNDA
-3256 PVVTASTYNAA
+3256 PVAHLDASSHALSA
-3267 TESGTFAFS
+3267 TDVDLGDHLAF
-3276 DADVANAH
+3276 
-3284 TLSVSIGGVSANVV
+3284 
-3298 KDSGGAYV
+3298 
-3306 AQTQIGN
+3306 
-3313 FTFTHDGTDTS
+3313 
-3324 GSGQQWSYA
+3324 
-3333 FVADATL
+3333 
-3340 AASMREGT
+3340 
-3348 HTDYTVKLGV
+3348 
-3358 NDGIGAV
+3358 
-3365 DSSVTVSV
+3365 SV
-3373 NGTNEAPIA
+3373 NGHELNAVPQGTTE
-3382 IDVDNGLLFGHV
+3382 VHG
-3394 TAINN
+3394 
-3399 EHSDVLAFQ
+3399 AF
-3408 SDASGSHLGTMH
+3408 
-3420 MHTDGSYEYALGTAE
+3420 
-3435 SALGTLRNAYDS
+3435 GTLTFTADETHKDMFSYGDYKLDSSYDS
-3447 SSDGHVHD
+3447 ISKLAALHDAGSDLKDTFGYTVSDGHSTNGQASGTISVD
-3455 HFGFNVTDGHET
+3455 INTDNWDGQGGH
-3467 STEST
+3467 
-3472 HSGGLSID
+3472 
-3480 LHNGAQLDAV
+3480 
-3490 GGQLLFADGNLTG
+3490 LLFAQENSSTHAYEAAGGAGSD
-3503 TEHNDVILGGSH
+3503 ILIGGSH
-3515 DDSLYGGSGDDI
+3515 DDILYGGAGDDI
-3527 LYGGIGHNELHGG
+3527 LYGGAGHNDLYGG
-3540 DGNDTLYAGNA
+3540 EGNDTLYAGNA
-3551 GDHLYGGAGNDH
+3551 GDHLYGDAGNDH
-3563 LYGGADSDFLDGGAN
+3563 LYGGTGNDFLDGGAN
-3578 TFAADGGGNHL
+3578 TFATGGGGNHL
-3589 YGGAGDDV
+3589 YGGAGNDV
-3597 LVFHKGDAIDGGI
+3597 LVFHQGDTIDGGS
-3610 GTDMLVVKGG
+3610 GTDMLLVKGG
-3620 SVDELFTGAEHA
+3620 SVDALFTGAEHT

-3640 VEVMVSA
+3640 VEVMVST
-3647 SGSALENLTDMAAIA
+3647 SGDALNNLTDMAEIA
-3662 TKAGVSISTG
+3662 SKTGVSISTG

-3685 TWATTT
+3685 SWTTTT

-3706 ITIDSAEQTVQVAVQ
+3706 ITTDSGSEAVQVAVQ
-3721 QLTTNQ
+3721 HLTTNQ

>member
-86 NAFGPDLAPAAGP
+86 SAFGPDLAPAAGP

-146 SFLTNAAPTLS
+146 PFLANAAPTLS
-157 TGGAVIAIG
+157 TGGAAIAIG

-174 KTASAAPV
+174 KSASAAPV

-197 SLTTTVNMGGK
+197 SLTTTVSMGGK

-277 TVTQPINVVITGIND
+277 TVTQPINVVITGSND

-425 TFTLKNADGE
+425 TFTLKNVDGE

-559 DGHTLTATTDA
+559 DGHTLTTTTDA

-656 AALSVV
+656 AAMSVV
-662 ELGVKNVQGDPNEA
+662 ELGVKNVHGDPNEA
-676 FAGTSKDADSGHSF
+676 FAGTPKDADSGHSF
-690 TVTDVDNKDT
+690 TVTDVDNNDT
-700 QAVNIAVKELPGAS
+700 QSVSIAVKELPGAAFKDNHDGTYT
-714 VTSDGKG
+714 VT
-721 TFTVEMPE
+721 TPE
-729 GTFTLKAGT
+729 GTFTLTAGA

-745 SSKTYTYAYDLHN
+745 SSKTYTYSYELN
-758 DASATQALHEGETR
+758 NNASETQALHQGETR
-772 SYNFTVT
+772 NYTFTVT
-779 VTDSKGAHVDQPI
+779 VTDSKGVHVDQAV

-855 NVSSHAGNPV
+855 NINSHAGNPV

-875 LTSDGKYTYEL
+875 LKSDGTYTYEL
-886 DNSKPAVQKLGDGQ
+886 DNSKPAVQKLGEGQ

-931 NPVIGSSA
+931 NPVIGTSVTA
-939 ITVDVIEKGVQGS
+939 VDVVETGVQGS
-952 HDPGH
+952 HKPADP
-957 SNDLFNGTVA
+957 NA
-967 AQGYVTATDVDDNDN
+967 AYDGVIKAEGYVTATDVDDNDN

-997 GTTVDNSGA
+997 GTTVG

-1022 PKTGAYTYTLDNDK
+1022 PKTGAYTYTLDNTK

-1107 DADGA
+1107 DADGT

-1129 GTSNGETTTGTAS
+1129 GTSGGETTTGTAS
-1142 VDPGTGVATYTTNF
+1142 VDPGTGVATYTTKF
-1156 GVFTVNPDGTY
+1156 GVLTVNPDGTY

-1190 FQITVKDLHGSIDT
+1190 FQITVKDLHGSTDT

-1213 ANDQTLINKNSGTLT
+1213 TNDQTLIDKNSGTLT
-1228 VKEAGVVSLSDPAH
+1228 VKEAGVVSLTDRAH
-1242 TSSGSSIPGYNNV
+1242 TDSDSSVPGYNNV
-1255 AANGSK
+1255 AASGSK
-1261 LNDGSKAVS
+1261 LNDGSDAVS
-1270 GGSFTVTDMDTN
+1270 TGSFKVTDMDTK
-1282 DVLKATLS
+1282 DVLTATLS
-1290 GGKIATPVIMMGDNK
+1290 SSSGVNLSGISDMKGAGT
-1305 WSVNDD
+1305 WTVNDT
-1311 YGKLTVEELRSV
+1311 YGTLTVIGVQSGNRS
-1323 NSDSS
+1323 DGP

-1335 RYAVNQ
+1335 SYAVDQ
-1341 NKTASLAEGETK
+1341 SKTESLAQDQTK
-1353 TLNYTISVTDG
+1353 TLDYKITVTDS
-1364 HGNPVA
+1364 HGTPVE
-1370 HNIAINV
+1370 HNITINV
-1377 QGTNDAPSVTGQ
+1377 QGTNDAPTVTGQ
-1389 TLTLKDDGR
+1389 ILTLKDDGR

-1408 DSATPTAHG
+1408 DTATPTAHG

-1425 GTLAGTDSDHG
+1425 GALAGKDSDTG
-1436 AKLTYGLINT
+1436 ATLTYGLINST
-1446 VSAGDPNAYKHMG
+1446 AAADLDAYKHLG
-1459 TDSGELAS
+1459 TDSGELS
-1467 GTVAGTVVKDGSLP
+1467 TGTVAGTFVKDGTTP
-1481 SDPPASISADMVAS
+1481 TTTIGADMVAS

-1504 GNATAVDI
+1504 GNATVI
-1512 YAKGHSGDAAY
+1512 NVYAAGQPHTADNL
-1523 HYGTLFLNEGTGKYT
+1523 YGTLYLNEATGKYT
-1538 FVLDTTSSVVNAL
+1538 FTLATGSSVVNAL
-1551 GSGETLTLNFQAVT
+1551 GSGDTLTLNFQAVT

-1605 VTAASVNG
+1605 VTAASVDG

-1739 NPVTSAAAAANAAKM
+1739 NPITSAAAAASAAKM
-1754 QDGSAGVRT
+1754 DDGSAGVRT

-1774 TTDNNALAS
+1774 TSDNTALAS

-1798 KNCDLNA
+1798 KVCDLNA
-1805 LMAGTGLQTGT
+1805 LMAGTGVQTGI

-1821 DGKLTLTGGSASTLD
+1821 DGKLTLTGGSASTLG
-1836 VGQAAKDASGNIV
+1836 VGQAAKDADGNIV

-1888 KLNFHGHTEDNF
+1888 EKNFHEHTEDNF
-1900 SVVIHDSAGAE
+1900 SVVVHDTTTHTDVVTA
-1911 ASKDP
+1911 
-1916 VPVSIR
+1916 PVSIR
-1922 IEGANDRPII
+1922 IEGANDRPVI
-1932 TQAPAVT
+1932 TQAPAIT
-1939 LAESD
+1939 LFESD
-1944 AHSTTGQVELLDY
+1944 VDSTTGRIQLLDY

-1967 SSGFTFSLVKS
+1967 SSGFTFSLVGS
-1978 TTDYSGDTPVQQGTY
+1978 ADATSGDCPVMQGLY
-1993 GRLIIDQATGA
+1993 GRLVLNQANGEYTY
-2004 YRYER
+2004 YR
-2009 TEDLT
+2009 TADLT
-2014 SLAKGSSVTDT
+2014 ALNDDGKQLTET
-2025 FYVRVKDADGAYS
+2025 FYVRVQDKDGAYS
-2038 EIKPIVITI
+2038 EVKAITVAI
-2047 TGEDAAGKLAGNT
+2047 AGEDSKGVLHDNAISVK
-2060 LNITEDGVTGS
+2060 EDGVSGTVH
-2071 IQGVLHYTEADKLGA
+2071 GVLHYTAADKLGA
-2086 NKAQP
+2086 NAVQP
-2091 VDASG
+2091 LLPTSG
-2096 GILAAGVIRG
+2096 VVSGKLSVA
-2106 YLGVNDPDTN
+2106 
-2116 LDADDHALKNLT
+2116 DADINV
-2128 AGAEKDSYHTYT
+2128 DSSGHTLVGGGTGDTYT
-2140 YKTLSYTDDTGSH
+2140 KYSYGAASATLGKIDLSCSLVSSTVVNGIVTD
-2153 SVSGSS
+2153 
-2159 AATGGYD
+2159 ATYSIAG
-2166 YKVGDYG
+2166 YG
-2173 TLHVNG
+2173 TVSVHSN
-2179 DGSYTF
+2179 GSYDF
-2185 TPDTS
+2185 TAAKNGTELSP
-2190 SKAFNSLAQNEHV
+2190 ALNSLAEGE
-2203 SVNLDITAHSDS
+2203 SVTIKIPATTHSN
-2215 ASHGQS
+2215 A
-2221 IDGSLSITITGTNDV
+2221 DGSETVNGMVSITINGTNDA
-2236 PVVDIT
+2236 PVVSINASGLSGSGLTTLQSTDAAISMLVSDSGLISEFIHTYVPDSLQDIT
-2242 QGAFS
+2242 
-2247 VDKYTDSFTGVEN
+2247 DWL
-2260 SSAQFTGAITGD
+2260 AQ
-2272 TAIDYLVT
+2272 
-2280 HQNLLQKYVEQEAK
+2280 HM
-2294 EIIDNIKDHGGLL
+2294 DHVGLL
-2307 AQGFIALAGEANAIK
+2307 DELLKIWPGAGSKASEFLTAKYGSAL
-2322 ALVDMASGVNSFL
+2322 LVDTEIAKWSGS
-2335 DKLGALDDI
+2335 
-2344 LKLAGRTDDI
+2344 
-2354 TSFLKGELA
+2354 KGGDL
-2363 GHTVVVDSDETA
+2363 VVDGNLHNA
-2375 VWSNSHGGDVVVRG
+2375 A
-2389 MLTTKDIVS
+2389 IVT
-2398 DVDHGTKLSFFAL
+2398 DVDNGSSLKFFAI
-2411 EEDNKGNTTGNLT
+2411 EDGKAEGNLVQQIEGT
-2424 QSIKGEYGTLV
+2424 YGTLV
-2435 IHSDGSYQYVLDFNG
+2435 IQQDGSYQYVLDRNSENYQNLCKHDPKG
-2450 QEYKDFAIGHPIGG
+2450 T
-2464 LASET
+2464 STET
-2469 FKVYVRD
+2469 FTVYVRD
-2476 ENNAVADKPI
+2476 EHNAVAAQPI
-2486 ELVINV
+2486 TLVINV
-2492 KAPSLGDGGSG
+2492 AATSGGGSG
-2503 SGSVGDLDIQSI
+2503 GGHSAQDIVLGSGVVANVYEDGIDHGNPAAMTVTGSVAQDIGNTKYDSDI
-2515 DNVKVQ
+2515 FLSGKYD
-2521 EDGTTFAKGSVLDE
+2521 TKGSDGSTATHAAGRATSIV
-2535 KNSHHPQYDS
+2535 
-2545 GLCLTGKY
+2545 
-2553 TTVDANG
+2553 TT
-2560 TTPLHAEKNV
+2560 
-2570 SSIPTKYGTITLLPD
+2570 SYGTLTLLPD
-2585 GSYTYTLN
+2585 GSYTFTLN
-2593 NDSSEVQQ
+2593 NDYPEVQA
-2601 LRAGDSITQKFEITN
+2601 LRDGDTITQTFEVTNTNNKTANNSSITILIHGTN
-2616 GSDYKTITITING
+2616 DA
-2629 SNDKP
+2629 P

-2640 DTVALEQHA
+2640 DTVAFHQEAGSSIWHA
-2649 DGTWAQTDP
+2649 DDAAGA
-2658 SGSFTLADVDKGE
+2658 FTVADVDKGE
-2671 TDKLEPTSY
+2671 AASLTLVGATAAPSGAAYDY
-2680 TVTGKLGGIFTVTKG
+2680 TVKGSLGGTFFIKNAGTG
-2695 SNGNFSYTYAAP
+2695 SYTYTYEGP
-2707 ADGANY
+2707 DGVY
-2713 SGHMKDSATLTLSN
+2713 RGTGTDTATLTVADPRN
-2727 GNTDGDKVGVTL
+2727 AGTTVTL
-2739 VADLNYA
+2739 SAALSAA
-2746 NDKPN
+2746 NN
-2751 APVLVAG
+2751 APTNLTAASGSDLDVQEDGGSAGLVASG
-2758 SDVAVTEDS
+2758 KLV
-2767 PADMVAK
+2767 
-2774 GSITATDPD
+2774 ATDSD
-2783 VTATGAPKD
+2783 ISLGNQSVDQNG
-2792 ALSFAIVGSDGKATG
+2792 LSYAIENSGSMAQGT
-2807 MVTDNDYGTLIMG
+2807 YGTLILDA
-2820 KDGKYEFHLNTSS
+2820 DGTYSYHLNNSLAS
-2833 EAVQQLGDGKSHE
+2833 VQSLGATGK
-2846 VTFTVRASDG
+2846 VYDVFTVVVSDG
-2856 HGGYTDAPLTV
+2856 HGGSTTAQMSV

-2923 LNGHAITSTLDS
+2923 LNGHAIASGSTS
-2935 AYVREKVTAYR
+2935 VTEAVYAYR
-2946 DESGNWHTGTKSGY
+2946 DASGWHTTSTSSGTVY
-2960 ESVDMGWLQLNKD
+2960 MGLLELNKD
-2973 GTYSFQGNKDGI
+2973 GTYNFQGDKGGI
-2985 AHLAQGETLHVNATI
+2985 AHLAQGETLTIDATV

-3008 DTAAVAIT
+3008 DTAKVAVT
-3016 ITGTNDAPVM
+3016 VTGTNDAPKM
-3026 KAFNAVSTTLTDNGA
+3026 EAFDAGATTLTDNGS
-3041 SAQMLTGT
+3041 SAQTLSGSIT
-3049 IPASDVDDGDKLT
+3049 ASDVDGDTLT
-3062 YYIKSDGKYV
+3062 YYIMSGGKYV

-3080 TLKLD
+3080 TLKLV
-3085 GQKYTYTLDADYAKD
+3085 GSSYTYELDADYAKNL
-3100 FEAQGKDVVTAGGS
+3100 EAQGKDVATAGGS
-3114 FTVVAVDPHGV
+3114 FTVVAVDKYGV

-3137 VNNAPTFTAPSL
+3137 VNNDPTFTAPSL

-3222 GAPAT
+3222 GAKAT

-3324 GSGQQWSYA
+3324 GSGQQWSYT

-3382 IDVDNGLLFGHV
+3382 VDVDNGLLFGHV

-3420 MHTDGSYEYALGTAE
+3420 MHTDGSYEYALGTTE

-3515 DDSLYGGSGDDI
+3515 DDILYGGAGDDI
-3527 LYGGIGHNELHGG
+3527 LYGGAGHNQLYGE

-3563 LYGGADSDFLDGGAN
+3563 LYGGAGNDFLDGGAN
-3578 TFAADGGGNHL
+3578 TFATDHGGNHL
-3589 YGGAGDDV
+3589 YGGAGNDV
-3597 LVFHKGDAIDGGI
+3597 LVFHQGDTIDGG
-3610 GTDMLVVKGG
+3610 GDTDLLVVKGG
-3620 SVDELFTGAEHA
+3620 SVDALFAGAEHA

-3647 SGSALENLTDMAAIA
+3647 SGDALNNLTDMAEIA
-3662 TKAGVSISTG
+3662 SKTGVSISTG

-3685 TWATTT
+3685 TWTTTT

-3706 ITIDSAEQTVQVAVQ
+3706 ITTDSGSEAVQVAVQ
-3721 QLTTNQ
+3721 HLTTNQ

>member
-245 LKQDPDSPTDSLAE
+245 LKQDPDSPTDSLAQ

-277 TVTQPINVVITGIND
+277 TVTQPINVVITGSND

-559 DGHTLTATTDA
+559 DGHTLTTTTDA

-690 TVTDVDNKDT
+690 TVTDVDNNDT
-700 QAVNIAVKELPGAS
+700 QAVSIAVKELPGAAFKDNHDGTYT
-714 VTSDGKG
+714 VT
-721 TFTVEMPE
+721 TPE
-729 GTFTLKAGT
+729 GTFTLTAGA

-745 SSKTYTYAYDLHN
+745 SSKTYTYSYELN
-758 DASATQALHEGETR
+758 NSASETQALHEGETR
-772 SYNFTVT
+772 NYTFTVT
-779 VTDSKGAHVDQPI
+779 VTDSKGVHVDQAV

-855 NVSSHAGNPV
+855 NINSHAGNPV

-875 LTSDGKYTYEL
+875 LKSDGTYTYEL
-886 DNSKPAVQKLGDGQ
+886 DNSKPAVQKLGEGQ

-939 ITVDVIEKGVQGS
+939 IAVDVIEKGVQGS
-952 HDPGH
+952 HKPADP
-957 SNDLFNGTVA
+957 NA
-967 AQGYVTATDVDDNDN
+967 AYDGVIKAEGYVTATDVDDNDN

-997 GTTVDNSGA
+997 GTTVDNS
-1006 NSATTVTT
+1006 ATTVTT

-1022 PKTGAYTYTLDNDK
+1022 PKTGAYTYTLDNTK

-1086 GSFKEDSGSYQASGT
+1086 GFFKEDSGSYQASGT

-1107 DADGA
+1107 DADGT

-1120 ANHSYAIAG
+1120 ANHSYTI
-1129 GTSNGETTTGTAS
+1129 TSGIKGTAS
-1142 VDPGTGVATYTTNF
+1142 VDPNTGVATYTTKF
-1156 GVFTVNPDGTY
+1156 GVLTVNPDGTY
-1167 KYDLNNGSNAV
+1167 KYEVNNNSSAV
-1178 QNLGEGQTHTET
+1178 QNLREGQPHTET
-1190 FQITVKDLHGSIDT
+1190 FHITVKDLHGSTDT

-1213 ANDQTLINKNSGTLT
+1213 TNDQTLIDKNSGTLT
-1228 VKEAGVVSLSDPAH
+1228 VKEAGVVSLTDRAH
-1242 TSSGSSIPGYNNV
+1242 TDSDSSIPGYNNV
-1255 AANGSK
+1255 AASGSK
-1261 LNDGSKAVS
+1261 LNDGSDAVS
-1270 GGSFTVTDMDTN
+1270 HGSFKVTDMDTT

-1290 GGKIATPVIMMGDNK
+1290 SSSGVNLSGISDMKGAGT
-1305 WSVNDD
+1305 WTVNDT
-1311 YGKLTVEELRSV
+1311 YGTLTVIGV
-1323 NSDSS
+1323 KTGNTSDGS
-1328 ESITYSY
+1328 ESITYTYSY
-1335 RYAVNQ
+1335 VVDPS
-1341 NKTASLAEGETK
+1341 KTESLAEGETK
-1353 TLNYTISVTDG
+1353 TLNYAISVTDG

-1377 QGTNDAPSVTGQ
+1377 QGTNDAPTISGQ

-1467 GTVAGTVVKDGSLP
+1467 GTVAGTVVKDGTTQTTTTG
-1481 SDPPASISADMVAS
+1481 ADMVAS

-1504 GNATAVDI
+1504 GNATVI
-1512 YAKGHSGDAAY
+1512 NVYAAGQPHTADNL
-1523 HYGTLFLNEGTGKYT
+1523 YGTLYLNEATGQYT
-1538 FVLDTTSSVVNAL
+1538 FTLATGSSVVNAL
-1551 GSGETLTLNFQAVT
+1551 GSGETLTLNFQAVA
-1565 VDEHNASSTPTTI
+1565 VDEHNASSTAITV

-1605 VTAASVNG
+1605 VTASSVDG

-1620 DDVVTGPD
+1620 DDVVSGTD
-1628 TTIKFGI
+1628 KTIKFGI
-1635 MANGVTGDEGT
+1635 ITGNVADDAST

-1651 TSVDGKYGTFSIDPA
+1651 TVVEGKFGTFSIDPDS
-1666 TGKYTYTI
+1666 GQYSYTI
-1674 AKNNADVISLGKNE
+1674 AKNNAEIISLGKDE
-1688 EHSETFKVAV
+1688 ERTEIFKVAV

-1710 TVTIH
+1710 TVTIN

-1726 WVTPSNA
+1726 WLTPSNA

-1754 QDGSAGVRT
+1754 DDGSAGVRT

-1783 AAESAKL
+1783 TLENANL
-1790 HYVIQVGG
+1790 HYVIQVAG
-1798 KNCDLNA
+1798 KDCDLNV
-1805 LMAGTGLQTGT
+1805 LMAGTDLQPGTVVIDPDTGR
-1816 ASIDA
+1816 
-1821 DGKLTLTGGSASTLD
+1821 LTLTGGSTLAL
-1836 VGQAAKDASGNIV
+1836 GQAAKDADGNIV

-1866 DANGTSVFKYVYT
+1866 DVNGTSVFKYVYT
-1879 VDNTDADVQ
+1879 VDNTDNDVQ

-1900 SVVIHDSAGAE
+1900 SVVIHDSKGAE
-1911 ASKDP
+1911 VTKA
-1916 VPVSIR
+1916 PVSIR

-1932 TQAPAVT
+1932 TQASAIT
-1939 LAESD
+1939 ISESD
-1944 AHSTTGQVELLDY
+1944 AHSTTRQVELLDY

-1967 SSGFTFSLVKS
+1967 STGFTFSLVKS

-1993 GRLIIDQATGA
+1993 GRLIIDQATGE

-2038 EIKPIVITI
+2038 EIKPVVITI
-2047 TGEDAAGKLAGNT
+2047 TGEDAAGKLAGNSLT
-2060 LNITEDGVTGS
+2060 VKEDGVTGS
-2071 IQGVLHYTEADKLGA
+2071 IQGVLHYTEADRLGA

-2096 GILAAGVIRG
+2096 GILDAGVIRG
-2106 YLGVNDPDTN
+2106 HLGVNDPDTN
-2116 LDADDHALKNLT
+2116 LDADNHALKNLT
-2128 AGAEKDSYHTYT
+2128 AGAEKDNYSTYT
-2140 YKTLSYTDDTGSH
+2140 YKTLSYTDGTGTH
-2153 SVSGSS
+2153 AVSGSDN
-2159 AATGGYD
+2159 AAGGYD
-2166 YKVGDYG
+2166 YEVGDYG
-2173 TLHVNG
+2173 KLHVNG

-2185 TPDTS
+2185 TPNTS
-2190 SKAFNSLAQNEHV
+2190 NPAFNSLAQGENV
-2203 SVNLDITAHSDS
+2203 SVNLGVTAHSDS
-2215 ASHGQS
+2215 AAHGQS
-2221 IDGSLSITITGTNDV
+2221 IDGSLRITITGTNDA
-2236 PVVDIT
+2236 PVVEAAASSFTVDDYQDVFTGGHGEANFATLADPAAAITYLTDHPDLIRAYVT
-2242 QGAFS
+2242 QG
-2247 VDKYTDSFTGVEN
+2247 
-2260 SSAQFTGAITGD
+2260 
-2272 TAIDYLVT
+2272 
-2280 HQNLLQKYVEQEAK
+2280 
-2294 EIIDNIKDHGGLL
+2294 IDNIMDAVKSDSGPF
-2307 AQGFIALAGEANAIK
+2307 GFIIGALHGWDAVQSWLTTVANGA
-2322 ALVDMASGVNSFL
+2322 ASGLDDFGQLDDLLTKLGLGKDVSSFL
-2335 DKLGALDDI
+2335 STVVGAERVI
-2344 LKLAGRTDDI
+2344 
-2354 TSFLKGELA
+2354 
-2363 GHTVVVDSDETA
+2363 VVDSDEIA
-2375 VWSNSHGGDVVVRG
+2375 GWSDGSRFTSPSGDPVVRG
-2389 MLTTKDIVS
+2389 TLNTADLVTDK
-2398 DVDHGTKLSFFAL
+2398 DHGSSLTFFAV
-2411 EEDNKGNTTGNLT
+2411 EKGGSGNLV
-2424 QSIKGEYGTLV
+2424 QEIKGEYGTL
-2435 IHSDGSYQYVLDFNG
+2435 IISPNGTYQYVLDRAGNKYQDYVDSHVNG
-2450 QEYKDFAIGHPIGG
+2450 DTTT
-2464 LASET
+2464 ET
-2469 FKVYVRD
+2469 FTIYARD
-2476 ENNAVADKPI
+2476 DHNAVAEKPI
-2486 ELVINV
+2486 ELIINV
-2492 KAPSLGDGGSG
+2492 GKMGDDVGGDGTNFGNIKITNR
-2503 SGSVGDLDIQSI
+2503 VND
-2515 DNVKVQ
+2515 VQ
-2521 EDGTTFAKGSVLDE
+2521 EDGLIGGEHTGKTVAVGSVAVKE
-2535 KNSHHPQYDS
+2535 SGRYDADMFLIDGAGNETS
-2545 GLCLTGKY
+2545 
-2553 TTVDANG
+2553 VISD
-2560 TTPLHAEKNV
+2560 
-2570 SSIPTKYGTITLLPD
+2570 KYGTITLLPN
-2585 GSYTYTLN
+2585 GRYSYTLN
-2593 NDSSEVQQ
+2593 NDHPDVQA
-2601 LRAGDSITQKFEITN
+2601 LTKNDNIIQKFTVTN
-2616 GSDYKTITITING
+2616 GSVHKTITITING

-2634 YVVSQN
+2634 YVISQS

-2649 DGTWAQTDP
+2649 DGTWAQKDP

-2671 TDKLEPTSY
+2671 TDKLEPASY

-2713 SGHMKDSATLTLSN
+2713 SGHMEDSATLTLSN

-2856 HGGYTDAPLTV
+2856 HGGYADAPLTV

-3515 DDSLYGGSGDDI
+3515 DDILYGGAGDDI
-3527 LYGGIGHNELHGG
+3527 LYGGAGHNQLYGG
-3540 DGNDTLYAGNA
+3540 DGNDTLYAGND

-3563 LYGGADSDFLDGGAN
+3563 LYGGAGNDFLDGGAN
-3578 TFAADGGGNHL
+3578 TFATDHGGNHL
-3589 YGGAGDDV
+3589 YGGAGNDV
-3597 LVFHKGDAIDGGI
+3597 LVFHQGDTIDGGD

-3620 SVDELFTGAEHA
+3620 TLDALFDS
-3632 KGVDGITG
+3632 DGKLNSNISNTEILISG
-3640 VEVMVSA
+3640 KENGTVES
-3647 SGSALENLTDMAAIA
+3647 LTDVGKLSDIGM
-3662 TKAGVSISTG
+3662 TVG
-3672 SDGSTA
+3672 SDGKVTTA
-3678 VSFDASH
+3678 NTSNAA
-3685 TWATTT
+3685 WAD
-3691 QTASNGTVWDVHSTT
+3691 SGTHGDYNVMTCT
-3706 ITIDSAEQTVQVAVQ
+3706 ITHTDSSSEEVTVAV
-3721 QLTTNQ
+3721 LKTTLNNV
-3727 GG
+3727 